1 MNETIA
7 EDDRNLS
14 ATIIE
19 EIFLIFVCIFA
30 IGGNTCMWLIIYR
43 TRKLRTI
50 SNAFILSLN
59 SADLLVSVV
68 NMPTT
73 VIAIAMGRWPFSSQ
87 ACQVFGFFNMFTLVQ
102 SVLSLC
108 NISINRY
115 VIVCRPFK
123 FHSIYTTKRSALMIA
138 GTYIIVCLFICF
150 CFVFLS
156 ILEISKVKFPLYRY
170 NLESNCF
177 DCGNGLQS
185 ESKKY
190 LVYIVL

>member
-1 MNETIA
+1 MNETIT
-7 EDDRNLS
+7 EDDRNL
-14 ATIIE
+14 AETITA
-19 EIFLIFVCIFA
+19 EIFLIFFCIFA
-30 IGGNTCMWLIIYR
+30 VGGNSCMWIIIYR

-59 SADLLVSVV
+59 SADLLVSVL

-73 VIAIAMGRWPFSSQ
+73 VIAIAMGRWPFSEQ

-123 FHSIYTTKRSALMIA
+123 FQSIYTIKRSALMIA
-138 GTYIIVCLFICF
+138 CTYILFFLCLFMF
-150 CFVFLS
+150 LFFVLFFFLFQKS
-156 ILEISKVKFPLYRY
+156 LT
-170 NLESNCF
+170 
-177 DCGNGLQS
+177 
-185 ESKKY
+185 
-190 LVYIVL
+190 